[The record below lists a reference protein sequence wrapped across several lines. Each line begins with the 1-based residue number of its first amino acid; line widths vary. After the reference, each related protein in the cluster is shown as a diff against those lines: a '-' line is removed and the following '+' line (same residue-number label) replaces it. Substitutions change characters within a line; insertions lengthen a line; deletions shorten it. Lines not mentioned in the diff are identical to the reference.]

1 MNVINKS
8 TLENKKSPWLE
19 QKFKKK
25 KSLQVL
31 EGLRNFWKI
40 EQK

>member
-19 QKFKKK
+19 QKLKKK
-25 KSLQVL
+25 IFTSIRRIEELL
-31 EGLRNFWKI
+31 EN
-40 EQK
+40 